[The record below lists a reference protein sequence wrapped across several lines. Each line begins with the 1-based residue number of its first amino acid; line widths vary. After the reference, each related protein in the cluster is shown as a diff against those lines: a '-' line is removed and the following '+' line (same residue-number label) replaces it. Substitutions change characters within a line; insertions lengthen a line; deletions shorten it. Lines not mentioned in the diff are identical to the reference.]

1 MAGRT
6 DQGAKLAGSLPVEE
20 PSALRAAVAT
30 ALTALAVLSASL
42 AAPGPLFA
50 VKGLGTPALVD
61 SRTLAVPLRLRD
73 ASGRVRQ
80 LTLRLRFEA
89 IEDERA

>member
-1 MAGRT
+1 M
-6 DQGAKLAGSLPVEE
+6 PV
-20 PSALRAAVAT
+20 ARRW
-30 ALTALAVLSASL
+30 ASSR
-42 AAPGPLFA
+42 
-50 VKGLGTPALVD
+50 LVD
-61 SRTLAVPLRLRD
+61 SHTLAVPLRLRD